1 MLSIGEF
8 ARFAG
13 VSVRMLRHYD
23 ALGLLTPS
31 YVDPPT
37 GYRSYEPEL
46 LARADALVAFRA
58 LGFSLEEVGEL
69 PDAGNSPAAL
79 AELLE
84 RRRDELRTQID
95 ADRARLDEVE
105 RRLRLLE
112 GDAMSTLTYLEKP
125 LERLDL
131 AQLTDRVDDVGELS
145 ARVGPLF
152 ARLYGTLAQAGVE
165 PPETAVAWYDAD
177 GAGMRFGAAVVVD
190 PARDPAA
197 YAVADLETAS
207 LPAYDRAVTAVYRG
221 SMAGIGA
228 AWQELARH
236 VTESGLSFAGPCRE
250 VYLATPFDDP
260 DAWVTELQQPVG

>member
-31 YVDPPT
+31 YVDPYS
-37 GYRSYEPEL
+37 GYRFYEPEL

-69 PDAGNSPAAL
+69 LDAAGSQAAL
-79 AELLE
+79 AELLV
-84 RRRDELRTQID
+84 RRRDELRAQIV

-112 GDAMSTLTYLEKP
+112 GDLMSTLTYVEKP
-125 LERLDL
+125 LAALRL

-145 ARVGPLF
+145 TRVGPLF

-165 PPETAVAWYDAD
+165 PPEPAVAWYDAD
-177 GAGMRFGAAVVVD
+177 GAGMRFGAGVTTD
-190 PARDPAA
+190 P
-197 YAVADLETAS
+197 VADLEAAS

-221 SMAGIGA
+221 SMTGIGA

-236 VTESGLSFAGPCRE
+236 VTDSGLTFAGAGRE
-250 VYLATPFDDP
+250 VYLSTPFDDP
-260 DAWVTELQQPVG
+260 DAWVTELQQPVS